1 MHIEGLDEFDNKI
14 IELLKDNARLSY
26 SEIGEQIGIS
36 RVSVRKRME
45 ALEEKGIIQGY
56 KAIVDPTKVPGGVE
70 FILDVDT
77 TPECYEEV
85 VEWLSKS
92 KYIHQIYSVTG
103 ECAIHATGRVSNP
116 RNLDLLS
123 NSLYRE
129 AKKGVRRICGRIV
142 LSTLMD
148 RDGGVDYVRYQESEH
163 LETGTGIREK

>member
-1 MHIEGLDEFDNKI
+1 MHIKELDEFDNKI
-14 IELLKDNARLSY
+14 IDILKDNARLSY
-26 SEIGEQIGIS
+26 SEIGEKIGIS

-56 KAIVDPTKVPGGVE
+56 KAIIDPTKVPGGVE

-77 TPECYEEV
+77 TPEYYEEV
-85 VEWLSKS
+85 VEWLSRNKF
-92 KYIHQIYSVTG
+92 INQIYSVSG

-116 RNLDLLS
+116 RNLELLS
-123 NSLYRE
+123 KSLYRE
-129 AKKGVRRICGRIV
+129 AKKGVLRISGKIV

-163 LETGTGIREK
+163 LETGTSYREK